1 MSSSDP
7 TQVLADIA
15 GLFGVELLKEK
26 QDEAIRTVL
35 SGRDTFVSLPTG
47 YGKSIIYAALPLIFD
62 RLLDR
67 KGSIVV
73 CVSPLTSLMIDQR
86 SKFEPLGMSVEF
98 VDEAQTDEE
107 AVMRVLKGEVQLVF
121 ISPENIICNPRF
133 RNMLLSERYKEFL
146 VAFVVDEAHC
156 VKTW

>member
-7 TQVLADIA
+7 TQVLADVA
-15 GLFGVELLKEK
+15 GLFGIELLKEK
-26 QDEAIRTVL
+26 LDEAVRTVL

-86 SKFEPLGMSVEF
+86 SKSL
-98 VDEAQTDEE
+98 D
-107 AVMRVLKGEVQLVF
+107 
-121 ISPENIICNPRF
+121 C
-133 RNMLLSERYKEFL
+133 
-146 VAFVVDEAHC
+146 
-156 VKTW
+156 

>member
-7 TQVLADIA
+7 TQVLADVA

-67 KGSIVV
+67 KGSRYDTSQFDRAAAIYIYTASICVRVTITFIIVYH
-73 CVSPLTSLMIDQR
+73 I
-86 SKFEPLGMSVEF
+86 
-98 VDEAQTDEE
+98 
-107 AVMRVLKGEVQLVF
+107 
-121 ISPENIICNPRF
+121 RF
-133 RNMLLSERYKEFL
+133 REIGNKNGIG
-146 VAFVVDEAHC
+146 C
-156 VKTW
+156 